1 MTAQRVKENKEV
13 FTELSVGFLTFEDRA
28 RKQVKQNRQKTAM
41 SSFTVGLRAKDSN
54 RAIKIGY
61 FHLSLEN
68 SLSGIIAAQNIV
80 PVLIL
85 HWILQ

>member
-1 MTAQRVKENKEV
+1 MTAQRVEENKAV
-13 FTELSVGFLTFEDRA
+13 FAELSVGFLKFEDRA
-28 RKQVKQNRQKTAM
+28 QASQTKQTKDRHEQFNC
-41 SSFTVGLRAKDSN
+41 GLRAKNSN
-54 RAIKIGY
+54 RPIKIGY

-68 SLSGIIAAQNIV
+68 SLFGIIAAQNIV

>member
-1 MTAQRVKENKEV
+1 MTAQRVKENKAI
-13 FTELSVGFLTFEDRA
+13 FTELSIGFLKFEDRA
-28 RKQVKQNRQKTAM
+28 QGSQTKQTKDRHEQ
-41 SSFTVGLRAKDSN
+41 FYCGLRAKNSN
-54 RAIKIGY
+54 RPIKIGY

-68 SLSGIIAAQNIV
+68 SLFGIIAAQNIV

>member
-1 MTAQRVKENKEV
+1 MTAQRVEENKAV
-13 FTELSVGFLTFEDRA
+13 FAELFVRFLKFEDRA
-28 RKQVKQNRQKTAM
+28 QASQTKQTKDRHEQFNC
-41 SSFTVGLRAKDSN
+41 GLRAKNSN
-54 RAIKIGY
+54 RPIKIGY

-68 SLSGIIAAQNIV
+68 SLFGIIAAQDIV